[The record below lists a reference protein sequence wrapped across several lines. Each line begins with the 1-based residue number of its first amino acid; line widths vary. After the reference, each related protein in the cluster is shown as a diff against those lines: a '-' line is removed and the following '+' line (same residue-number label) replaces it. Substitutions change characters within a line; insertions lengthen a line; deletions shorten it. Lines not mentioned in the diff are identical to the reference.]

1 MSRRLLVSAL
11 PGETRAA
18 WLEDGQ
24 LCDLAILRDD
34 KPWLSGNV
42 YLGRVTARDKGLA
55 AAFVDIGLA
64 RPGFLPLA
72 EAPKGLSEGDAVSV
86 RVVREPSQDKGAR
99 LTGQRLDAALRAQA
113 EGGRPPAL
121 LRAADDPIA
130 AALAEDPPPAAIVF
144 DEPASFARAEAVLAG
159 RPEPR
164 ARLSL
169 DLDPVA
175 PFEREGVEAAIEAL
189 LEPHVGLPSGGS
201 LLIEPVQT
209 LTAIDVNTGG
219 AEGRGGPAA
228 QALAVDLEAAAEI
241 PRQLRLR
248 GLSGLIVIDFL
259 GLSDLAARRR
269 LVEALKRGLNDDPVT
284 SRVFPMRRSGLVEMT
299 RRRARPAL
307 HELLTEPCGIGGAG
321 RVKDPVTRAFEAL
334 RAAARAAACSPG
346 RRLAVVADAHTLAA
360 LQGTAAAARRA
371 LEQRFGRPLA
381 LRARAGGEGFDIVLE

>member
-1 MSRRLLVSAL
+1 MNRRLLVSAL
-11 PGETRAA
+11 PGATRAA

-55 AAFVDIGLA
+55 AAFVDIGLV

-113 EGGRPPAL
+113 EGRHPPAL
-121 LRAADDPIA
+121 LRAACDPVA
-130 AALAEDPPPAAIVF
+130 AALAEDPPPAAIVI
-144 DEPASFARAEAVLAG
+144 DEPASFARAEALLAG
-159 RPEPR
+159 HPELR

-169 DLDPVA
+169 DLDPVP

-189 LEPHVGLPSGGS
+189 LEPRVGLPSGGS

-259 GLSDLAARRR
+259 GLSDLAARQR

-346 RRLAVVADAHTLAA
+346 RRLAVVADARTLAA
-360 LQGTAAAARRA
+360 LQGPAAAARRA
-371 LEQRFGRPLA
+371 LEERFGRPLA
-381 LRARAGGEGFDIVLE
+381 SRARAGGEGFDIVLE